1 MEAAAR
7 SAPYRVGLTGSIASG
22 KSTVA
27 RRLKDRGIPVIDL
40 DKVGHEVLRK
50 RHEAFE
56 PVFEA
61 FGAQIL
67 GKDGEIDRKK
77 LGAIVFADPAARE
90 RLNQIVH
97 PKIRDE
103 EARRVAGM
111 AEAGAIAVVTEAAL
125 LVETGQRAR
134 FDFLVVVGCAPEIQI
149 ARLLKRDHCSLAE
162 AQQRIESQLS
172 FEQKRLEADWVI
184 DTSGEKERTFAETDR
199 LAEEI
204 RARARARA
212 VASV

>member
-1 MEAAAR
+1 MGAAAR

-56 PVFEA
+56 PVLEA

-67 GKDGEIDRKK
+67 GEDGEIDRKK

-90 RLNQIVH
+90 RLNRIVH

-103 EARRVAGM
+103 EARRAAGM

-125 LVETGQRAR
+125 LVETGQRSR
-134 FDFLVVVGCAPEIQI
+134 FDFLVVVGCTPEIQI
-149 ARLLKRDHCSLAE
+149 ARLMKRDHCSLAE
-162 AQQRIESQLS
+162 AQQRIGSQLS

-184 DTSGEKERTFAETDR
+184 DTSGEKEHTLAETDR
-199 LAEEI
+199 LAAEI
-204 RARARARA
+204 RTRAGARA